1 MAFRN
6 NLTQLLQFKQIGQHT
21 TSPMAQAFNN
31 LSRRDQ
37 FALLGLTAFLLLFG
51 FGFGGYVL
59 HQKANASQKAYDSTL
74 ADVFWLR
81 SQAGNIA
88 TSNGQASP
96 NASKADTVRQ
106 ILAQSGVTAQV
117 VENGENIQL
126 AFSHPQAAVVS
137 NVFNQ
142 LTGQGVGIVQLQI
155 NQPSLDK
162 VEVQAVLK

>member
-1 MAFRN
+1 MANVPSFN
-6 NLTQLLQFKQIGQHT
+6 QTWQKT
-21 TSPMAQAFNN
+21 TEPMAQAFNN

-37 FALLGLTAFLLLFG
+37 FALLGLMAFLLLFG

-59 HQKANASQKAYDSTL
+59 HQKANASQKAYDNTL

-88 TSNGQASP
+88 PSRGQATP

-106 ILAQSGVTAQV
+106 IVAQSGVTAQV
-117 VENGENIQL
+117 VENGENVQL
-126 AFSHPQAAVVS
+126 AFSHPQSAVV
-137 NVFNQ
+137 NNIFNQ
-142 LTGQGVGIVQLQI
+142 LTTQGLTIVQLQI
-155 NQPSLDK
+155 NQPSIDK